1 MLAELKLKMEM
12 SLQRK
17 TMLSNEKEKIEEEI
31 KIENENLEKI
41 KIQIDDFYS
50 KLKQFSQ
57 RDQQIYIEK
66 VFYKWSNAK
75 ISYHHYGIDR
85 TTIWK
90 IINKVNK
97 SFKKE

>member
-1 MLAELKLKMEM
+1 MLAELKLKMEISM
-12 SLQRK
+12 QRK
-17 TMLSNEKEKIEEEI
+17 NMLSYEKEKIEEEI
-31 KIENENLEKI
+31 KIENDHLKKLKE
-41 KIQIDDFYS
+41 QIDDFYK

-75 ISYHHYGIDR
+75 ISANHYGIDR

-90 IINKVNK
+90 IINRINK
-97 SFKKE
+97 SLKKE

>member
-1 MLAELKLKMEM
+1 MLAELKFKIEICI
-12 SLQRK
+12 QRK
-17 TMLSNEKEKIEEEI
+17 NMLNYEKKRIEDEI
-31 KIENENLEKI
+31 KIENENLKNLNE
-41 KIQIDDFYS
+41 QIDEFYS
-50 KLKQFSQ
+50 KLRQFSQ

-75 ISYHHYGIDR
+75 ISAHHYGIDR

-90 IINKVNK
+90 IINKINK